1 MRAVPMRE
9 GLELP
14 FSKPTTDTCKQE
26 FGSSLYCPA
35 WVGFWILIIDRL
47 MVVMITRQLWIT
59 TTATATTTMMTIAW
73 MRQEKLGDL
82 AGLSRRGREET
93 AGDEKLV
100 SWKTT

>member
-1 MRAVPMRE
+1 MDLDHRYIV
-9 GLELP
+9 
-14 FSKPTTDTCKQE
+14 
-26 FGSSLYCPA
+26 
-35 WVGFWILIIDRL
+35 
-47 MVVMITRQLWIT
+47 MVVMITMPLWIT
-59 TTATATTTMMTIAW
+59 TTATATAMMMMTIAW